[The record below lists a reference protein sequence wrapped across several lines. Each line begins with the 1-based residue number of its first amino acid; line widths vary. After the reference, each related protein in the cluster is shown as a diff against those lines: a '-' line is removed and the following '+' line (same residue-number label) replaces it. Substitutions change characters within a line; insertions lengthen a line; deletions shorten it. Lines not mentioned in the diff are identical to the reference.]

1 MYTLLARIP
10 EGLEPLRKKFEAH
23 VKRAG
28 LAAVEKLASG
38 KGAST
43 AGNGAAEP
51 AEGAAEEEEEV
62 SSKVAIVSLL
72 PVAPLAL
79 GIGSSDIPLLV

>member
-38 KGAST
+38 KGA
-43 AGNGAAEP
+43 AES
-51 AEGAAEEEEEV
+51 AEGAAEEEEEA
-62 SSKVAIVSLL
+62 SSKAAIVSFL
-72 PVAPLAL
+72 PVAPLML
-79 GIGSSDIPLLV
+79 ENRSTDVPLHV